1 MLWLRRKFFGS
12 SIQKPSGS
20 ERERDSNYKFFYA
33 QASIRKRTNTVE
45 ALQDSDGQ
53 LVHDKTGMGNLVIN
67 YFNDLF
73 STSSCVCEPV
83 VSLIEDKVTKDM
95 NDHLFAPFNPDE
107 FLKGYFS
114 DTSRLISRA

>member
-1 MLWLRRKFFGS
+1 MAEEEIFWKQHSKTFRL
-12 SIQKPSGS
+12 
-20 ERERDSNYKFFYA
+20 RERDSNYKFFYA

-83 VSLIEDKVTKDM
+83 VSLIEDKVTNKDM
-95 NDHLFAPFNPDE
+95 NDHLLAPFNPDE
-107 FLKGYFS
+107 FLNGYLS
-114 DTSRLISRA
+114 DASR